1 MPIIMRTARRFGSKF
16 LLLVATFVWSACSND
31 LIREDTLPDKGYT
44 LTVNATKSQ
53 ATDTRALNPDG
64 TNIAVTWSM
73 DDRVTIM
80 NAHNAVIGTLAP
92 TWIEGNKAKLKATLD
107 GSVRVNAGDRLN
119 LIFPR
124 TGQDYTG
131 QKGTLT
137 DIASNY
143 DYATASVEVRY
154 ADASLV
160 STTDALFASQQ
171 AIVRFKFTDGSSN
184 PINVSI
190 LTISADGLL
199 QNATTT
205 GPVTITPTAATSEI
219 YTALSGLNGI
229 VTLSATVDDRTYS
242 YTTSETK
249 TFVNG
254 QFYPV
259 TVCMQKPLVSYPEPL
274 TLECFN
280 SANGRG
286 CDVTVSDYQNLEY
299 TLDDGATWNTYTQ
312 RIFLAVGKK
321 VSFRGNNSTKGT
333 GSSSYM
339 TIQCNGDCYVYGNVM
354 SLLSKD
360 DFATMTEL
368 PYDNTFQNL
377 FKDNKNISHAE
388 GKDLVLPA
396 TKLRRNC
403 YAQMFSGCTNFN
415 YVKCLATDISASG
428 CTSNWLKGTKG
439 RGTFVKAKGFN
450 GWTYGD
456 SGIPN
461 NWSVIQ
467 E

>member
-1 MPIIMRTARRFGSKF
+1 MPIIMRTARRSGSKI
-16 LLLVATFVWSACSND
+16 LLLLAVFVWSACSND
-31 LIREDTLPDKGYT
+31 LIREDTLSDKGCT

-119 LIFPR
+119 LVFPR

-184 PINVSI
+184 PISVSN

-205 GPVTITPTAATSEI
+205 GPVTITPTTATAEI

-229 VTLSATVDDRTYS
+229 VTLSATVGDRTYS

-249 TFVNG
+249 KFVNG

-259 TVCMQKPLVSYPEPL
+259 TVCMKQQPVSYSEPL

-312 RIFLAVGKK
+312 RLFLAIGKK

-333 GSSSYM
+333 GSSNYM

-377 FKDNKNISHAE
+377 FKDNKNITHAE
-388 GKDLVLPA
+388 SKDLVLPA

-439 RGTFVKAKGFN
+439 RGTFVKVKGFN